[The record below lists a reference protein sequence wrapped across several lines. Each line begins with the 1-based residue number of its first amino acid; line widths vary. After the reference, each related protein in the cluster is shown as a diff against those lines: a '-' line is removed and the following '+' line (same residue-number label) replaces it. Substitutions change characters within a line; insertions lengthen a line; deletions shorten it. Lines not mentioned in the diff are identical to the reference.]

1 MSTEARTRP
10 RKGATKNPNAG
21 GSVAVAALRMEALC
35 AWAIERAEG
44 FPRKVKFSL
53 GDRFIDANLLVVER
67 LVEAAYL
74 RDKRAVLQAASRAL
88 VRARVLARL
97 CQRLRALSNDQLHYF
112 EGESVE
118 ALLLAALREGIRA
131 HD

>member
-10 RKGATKNPNAG
+10 RKGATKNPNTG
-21 GSVAVAALRMEALC
+21 GSVAVAALRMETLC

-74 RDKRAVLQAASRAL
+74 RDKRAVLQAASRA
-88 VRARVLARL
+88 RAPRAAPPRAVERAAR
-97 CQRLRALSNDQLHYF
+97 AST
-112 EGESVE
+112 
-118 ALLLAALREGIRA
+118 
-131 HD
+131 